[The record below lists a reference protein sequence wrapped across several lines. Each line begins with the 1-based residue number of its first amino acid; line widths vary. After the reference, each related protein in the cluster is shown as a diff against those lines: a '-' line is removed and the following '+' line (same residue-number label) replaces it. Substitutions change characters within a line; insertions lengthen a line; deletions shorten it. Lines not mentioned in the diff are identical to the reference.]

1 MVSFP
6 LPLLETEWDY
16 FSLCPLS
23 PSGFMEVKAIN
34 VGVLKSVASLLLS
47 SFSNLAKLLLN
58 CS

>member
-6 LPLLETEWDY
+6 FPLLETEGDY
-16 FSLCPLS
+16 FSLFPLS

-34 VGVLKSVASLLLS
+34 VVDLKTVASLLLS

-58 CS
+58 CC